1 MGKKGT
7 YNSDIQS
14 EDSNED
20 ANENLAGS
28 PPIHRRSYINR
39 SSLKSQREIK
49 MQRAASLIE
58 DANYEEIEV
67 RSRNRPEYSNVRFVV
82 FPDDTMKIFWDILI
96 LS

>member
-1 MGKKGT
+1 
-7 YNSDIQS
+7 
-14 EDSNED
+14 
-20 ANENLAGS
+20 
-28 PPIHRRSYINR
+28 
-39 SSLKSQREIK
+39 